1 MDKDFNNITNNNF
14 NENII
19 NESLIGNTT
28 TNKLILDD
36 TSSKLLFLGIIF
48 ILLILLII
56 SILILAFLFLKKKK
70 VNSVSNHNM
79 ILNRI
84 ILKHP
89 NNIKINAIGFQPL
102 QNTSNV
108 STSNIQQNNNL
119 FNEIKSE
126 NLKDE
131 IHKIINSP
139 NSSDAGKRKRK
150 KTSEPELIKY
160 ENKDNQDILED
171 NININKELSDSIKI
185 NDNIVKNNN
194 ENIKEEKPNINTQ
207 ELEKEIKEQIKKYV
221 IDENNT

>member
-1 MDKDFNNITNNNF
+1 MDKDFTNLTDINNF
-14 NENII
+14 NKNII
-19 NESLIGNTT
+19 NESLTGNVTS
-28 TNKLILDD
+28 NKFLLDD

-48 ILLILLII
+48 VLFILLII
-56 SILILAFLFLKKKK
+56 SILILVFLFFKKKK

-89 NNIKINAIGFQPL
+89 NNNIKINAKGFQPL

-108 STSNIQQNNNL
+108 STSNIQPNNNL

-131 IHKIINSP
+131 IHKIINT
-139 NSSDAGKRKRK
+139 SSSLEQGKRKRK
-150 KTSEPELIKY
+150 KISDSELIKN
-160 ENKDNQDILED
+160 ENKDNQDILID
-171 NININKELSDSIKI
+171 NININQEINNSIKDNVMNI
-185 NDNIVKNNN
+185 NDMKK
-194 ENIKEEKPNINTQ
+194 ENSNINTQ

-221 IDENNT
+221 IDENNP

>member
-1 MDKDFNNITNNNF
+1 MDKDFTNLTDINNF
-14 NENII
+14 NKNII
-19 NESLIGNTT
+19 NESLTGNATS
-28 TNKLILDD
+28 NKFLLDD

-48 ILLILLII
+48 VLFILLII
-56 SILILAFLFLKKKK
+56 SILILVFLFFKKKK

-89 NNIKINAIGFQPL
+89 NNNIKINPKGFQPL

-108 STSNIQQNNNL
+108 STSNIQPNNNL

-131 IHKIINSP
+131 IHKIINT
-139 NSSDAGKRKRK
+139 SSSLEQGKRKRK
-150 KTSEPELIKY
+150 KISDSELIKN
-160 ENKDNQDILED
+160 ENKDNQDILID
-171 NININKELSDSIKI
+171 NININQEIKNSIKDNVINI
-185 NDNIVKNNN
+185 NDMKK
-194 ENIKEEKPNINTQ
+194 ENSNINTQ

-221 IDENNT
+221 IDENNP

>member
-1 MDKDFNNITNNNF
+1 MDKNFTNLTDINNF
-14 NENII
+14 NKNII
-19 NESLIGNTT
+19 NESLTGNATS
-28 TNKLILDD
+28 NKFLLDD

-48 ILLILLII
+48 VLFILLII
-56 SILILAFLFLKKKK
+56 SILILVFLFFKKKK

-89 NNIKINAIGFQPL
+89 NNNIKINAKGFQPL

-108 STSNIQQNNNL
+108 STSNIQPNNNL

-131 IHKIINSP
+131 IHKIINT
-139 NSSDAGKRKRK
+139 SSSLEQGKRKRK
-150 KTSEPELIKY
+150 KISDSELIKN
-160 ENKDNQDILED
+160 ENKDNQDILID
-171 NININKELSDSIKI
+171 NININQEIKNSIKDNVINI
-185 NDNIVKNNN
+185 NDMKK
-194 ENIKEEKPNINTQ
+194 ENSNINTQ

-221 IDENNT
+221 IDENNP

>member
-1 MDKDFNNITNNNF
+1 MDKDFTNLTDINGF
-14 NENII
+14 NKNII
-19 NESLIGNTT
+19 NESLTGNVTS
-28 TNKLILDD
+28 NKFLLDD

-48 ILLILLII
+48 VLFILLII
-56 SILILAFLFLKKKK
+56 SILILVFLFFKKKK

-89 NNIKINAIGFQPL
+89 NNNIKINAKGFQPL

-108 STSNIQQNNNL
+108 STSNIQPNNNL

-131 IHKIINSP
+131 IHKIINT
-139 NSSDAGKRKRK
+139 SSSLEQGKRKRK
-150 KTSEPELIKY
+150 KISDSELIKN
-160 ENKDNQDILED
+160 ENKDNQDILID
-171 NININKELSDSIKI
+171 NININQEIKNSIKDNVINI
-185 NDNIVKNNN
+185 NDMKK
-194 ENIKEEKPNINTQ
+194 ENSNINTQ

-221 IDENNT
+221 IDENNP

>member
-1 MDKDFNNITNNNF
+1 MDKDFTNLTDINNF
-14 NENII
+14 NKNII
-19 NESLIGNTT
+19 NESLTGNATS
-28 TNKLILDD
+28 NKFLLDD

-48 ILLILLII
+48 VLFILLII
-56 SILILAFLFLKKKK
+56 SILILVFLFFKKKK

-89 NNIKINAIGFQPL
+89 NNNIKINAKGFQPL

-108 STSNIQQNNNL
+108 STSNIQPNNNL

-131 IHKIINSP
+131 IHKIINT
-139 NSSDAGKRKRK
+139 SSSLEQGKRKRK
-150 KTSEPELIKY
+150 KISDSELIKN
-160 ENKDNQDILED
+160 ENKDNQDILID
-171 NININKELSDSIKI
+171 NININQEINNSIKDNVINI
-185 NDNIVKNNN
+185 NDMKK
-194 ENIKEEKPNINTQ
+194 ENSNINTQ

-221 IDENNT
+221 IDENNP

>member
-1 MDKDFNNITNNNF
+1 MDKDFTNLTGINNF
-14 NENII
+14 NKNII
-19 NESLIGNTT
+19 NESLTGNVTS
-28 TNKLILDD
+28 NKFLLDD

-48 ILLILLII
+48 VLFILLII
-56 SILILAFLFLKKKK
+56 SILILVFLFFKKKK

-89 NNIKINAIGFQPL
+89 NNNIKINAKGFQPL

-108 STSNIQQNNNL
+108 STSNIQPNNNL

-131 IHKIINSP
+131 IHKIINT
-139 NSSDAGKRKRK
+139 SSSLEQGKRKRK
-150 KTSEPELIKY
+150 KISDSELIKN
-160 ENKDNQDILED
+160 ENKDNQDILID
-171 NININKELSDSIKI
+171 NININQEIKNSIKDNVINI
-185 NDNIVKNNN
+185 NDMKK
-194 ENIKEEKPNINTQ
+194 ENSNINTQ

-221 IDENNT
+221 IDENNP

>member
-1 MDKDFNNITNNNF
+1 MDKDFTNLTDINNF
-14 NENII
+14 NKNII
-19 NESLIGNTT
+19 NESLTGNATS
-28 TNKLILDD
+28 NKFLLDD

-48 ILLILLII
+48 VLFILLII
-56 SILILAFLFLKKKK
+56 SILILVFLFLKKKK

-89 NNIKINAIGFQPL
+89 NNNIKINAKGFQPL

-108 STSNIQQNNNL
+108 STSNIQPNNNL

-131 IHKIINSP
+131 IHKIINT
-139 NSSDAGKRKRK
+139 SSSLEQGKRKRK
-150 KTSEPELIKY
+150 KVSDSELIKN
-160 ENKDNQDILED
+160 ENKDNQDILID
-171 NININKELSDSIKI
+171 NININQEIKNSIKDNVINI
-185 NDNIVKNNN
+185 NDMKK
-194 ENIKEEKPNINTQ
+194 ENSNINTQ

-221 IDENNT
+221 IDENNP

>member
-1 MDKDFNNITNNNF
+1 MDKDFTNLTDINKNF
-14 NENII
+14 I
-19 NESLIGNTT
+19 NESLTGNTT
-28 TNKLILDD
+28 SNKFLLDD

-56 SILILAFLFLKKKK
+56 SILILFYLFLKKKK

-89 NNIKINAIGFQPL
+89 NNNLKINAKGFQPL

-108 STSNIQQNNNL
+108 STSNIQPNNNL

-131 IHKIINSP
+131 IHKIINT
-139 NSSDAGKRKRK
+139 SSSLEQGKRKRK
-150 KTSEPELIKY
+150 KISDSELIKN
-160 ENKDNQDILED
+160 ENKDNQDILID
-171 NININKELSDSIKI
+171 NININQEIKNSIKYNVINI
-185 NDNIVKNNN
+185 NDMKK
-194 ENIKEEKPNINTQ
+194 ENSNINTQ

-221 IDENNT
+221 IDENNP

>member
-1 MDKDFNNITNNNF
+1 MDKDFTNLTGINK
-14 NENII
+14 NII
-19 NESLIGNTT
+19 NESLTGNVTS
-28 TNKLILDD
+28 NKFLLDD

-48 ILLILLII
+48 VLFILLII
-56 SILILAFLFLKKKK
+56 SILILVFLFFKKKK

-89 NNIKINAIGFQPL
+89 NNNIKINAKGFQAL

-108 STSNIQQNNNL
+108 STSNIQPNNNL

-131 IHKIINSP
+131 IHKIINT
-139 NSSDAGKRKRK
+139 SSSLEQGKRKRK
-150 KTSEPELIKY
+150 KISDSELIKN
-160 ENKDNQDILED
+160 ENKDNQDILID
-171 NININKELSDSIKI
+171 NININQEIKNSIKDNVINI
-185 NDNIVKNNN
+185 NDMKK
-194 ENIKEEKPNINTQ
+194 ENSNINTQ

-221 IDENNT
+221 IDENNP

>member
-1 MDKDFNNITNNNF
+1 MDKDFTNLTDINNF
-14 NENII
+14 NKNII
-19 NESLIGNTT
+19 NESLTGNVTS
-28 TNKLILDD
+28 NKFLLDD

-48 ILLILLII
+48 VLFILLII
-56 SILILAFLFLKKKK
+56 SILILVFLFFKKKK

-89 NNIKINAIGFQPL
+89 NNNIKINAKGFQPL

-108 STSNIQQNNNL
+108 STSNIQPNNNL

-131 IHKIINSP
+131 IHKIINTS
-139 NSSDAGKRKRK
+139 NSLEQGKRKRK
-150 KTSEPELIKY
+150 KVSDSELIKN
-160 ENKDNQDILED
+160 ENKDNQDILID
-171 NININKELSDSIKI
+171 NININQEIKNSIKDNVINI
-185 NDNIVKNNN
+185 NDMKK
-194 ENIKEEKPNINTQ
+194 ENSNINTQ

-221 IDENNT
+221 IDENNP

>member
-1 MDKDFNNITNNNF
+1 MDKDFTNLTDINNF
-14 NENII
+14 NKNII
-19 NESLIGNTT
+19 NESLTGNATS
-28 TNKLILDD
+28 NKFLLDD

-48 ILLILLII
+48 VLFILLII
-56 SILILAFLFLKKKK
+56 SILILVFLFLKKKK

-89 NNIKINAIGFQPL
+89 NNNIKINAKGFQPL

-108 STSNIQQNNNL
+108 STSNIQPNNNL

-131 IHKIINSP
+131 IHKIINT
-139 NSSDAGKRKRK
+139 SSSLEQGKRKRK
-150 KTSEPELIKY
+150 KISDSELIKN
-160 ENKDNQDILED
+160 ENKDNQDILID
-171 NININKELSDSIKI
+171 NININQEIKNSIKDNVINI
-185 NDNIVKNNN
+185 NDMKK
-194 ENIKEEKPNINTQ
+194 ENSNINTQ

-221 IDENNT
+221 IDENNP

>member
-1 MDKDFNNITNNNF
+1 MDKDFTNLTDINGF
-14 NENII
+14 NKNII
-19 NESLIGNTT
+19 NESLTGNVTS
-28 TNKLILDD
+28 NKFLLDD

-48 ILLILLII
+48 VLFILLII
-56 SILILAFLFLKKKK
+56 SILILVFLFFKKKK

-89 NNIKINAIGFQPL
+89 NNNIKINAKGFQPL

-108 STSNIQQNNNL
+108 STSNIQPNNNL

-131 IHKIINSP
+131 IHKIINT
-139 NSSDAGKRKRK
+139 SSSLEQGKRKRK
-150 KTSEPELIKY
+150 KISDSELIKN
-160 ENKDNQDILED
+160 ENKDNQDILID
-171 NININKELSDSIKI
+171 NININQEIKNSIKDNVINI
-185 NDNIVKNNN
+185 NDMK
-194 ENIKEEKPNINTQ
+194 KEDSNINTQ

-221 IDENNT
+221 IDENNP